1 VLVLVNGPLGFSLPS
16 ALTQVAKG
24 AYRVVSDPRAQQTA
38 AVVGQEYAP
47 DTTAQIQQTA
57 RSLSQKINV
66 ARMILNPAT
75 GQMVPMQQMMSAPQ
89 MQPTQDPSADASG
102 GGGSMPVQHSNM
114 LVYAGIGVGALLLI
128 LLLRK

>member
-1 VLVLVNGPLGFSLPS
+1 MLVNGPLGFSLPS
-16 ALTQVAKG
+16 AFTQIAKG
-24 AYRVVSDPRAQQTA
+24 AYRVASDPRAQQAA

-57 RSLSQKINV
+57 RSISHRVNV
-66 ARMILNPAT
+66 ARMILNPNT
-75 GQMVPMQQMMSAPQ
+75 GQMMPMPPMPD
-89 MQPTQDPSADASG
+89 PGYDPSA